1 MRFMK
6 TVIGSAAVL
15 IIVNACADA
24 AVRDI
29 GKVMVDAGE
38 VLGGR
43 PAGDVANSNVQGGR
57 GSDDSN
63 GRDAG
68 MLADAGALLIDG
80 GLALIDA
87 ADQQVP
93 DAAANAPLAAVNG
106 TRVKLRRSTF
116 AGADGTRYEEPWL
129 SYYDS
134 MLKIA
139 CTNMPSSDGTLRCMP
154 QPGVTASPI
163 STRFAD
169 AGCTSRLAI
178 VGGTCEVAQY
188 AYESGTAKMQCDSMS
203 SEVERNFYRIYR
215 LGAQHTGQQYEK
227 DSQGSCKVA
236 SAFESKRFYV
246 LGAEMQPGAFVE
258 FTSTVTDV
266 P

>member
-6 TVIGSAAVL
+6 IVIGSAAGL

-43 PAGDVANSNVQGGR
+43 PADDVANSNIHGGHGGD
-57 GSDDSN
+57 GSS

-68 MLADAGALLIDG
+68 VLADAGQLLIDG
-80 GLALIDA
+80 GRALIDA
-87 ADQQVP
+87 ADKQVP
-93 DAAANAPLAAVNG
+93 DAAAHVPLAATNG
-106 TRVKLRRSTF
+106 SRIKLRRSTF
-116 AGADGTRYEEPWL
+116 AGSDGTRYEEPWL
-129 SYYDS
+129 SYHDT
-134 MLKIA
+134 MLEIE
-139 CTNMPSSDGTLRCMP
+139 CTNMPASDGSLRCMP

-169 AGCTSRLAI
+169 AGCKSRLAI
-178 VGGTCEVAQY
+178 VGGSCEVAQY
-188 AYESGTAKMQCDSMS
+188 AYESGSAKTQCDSVGR
-203 SEVERNFYRIYR
+203 EVERAFYRIYR

-227 DSQGSCKVA
+227 DTQGSCKVA
-236 SAFESKRFYV
+236 SAFESKLFYV
-246 LGAEMQPGAFVE
+246 LGAEMQPSAFVE
-258 FTSTVTDV
+258 FTNTVTDV